1 MGKREEFVRIFKK
14 AERKYGES
22 SKRLA
27 GEKWGAAW
35 RTLIATIMSAQSR
48 DETTIKIASELFK
61 KYEGLGKLAKA
72 KYSDVIRI
80 FKGLN
85 YNKTKTRN
93 VIVSSKLLISN
104 FNGNVPDNIEDLTTL
119 PGVGRKT
126 ANLILSEVHK
136 KDSITIDTHCFRL
149 LNALGIV
156 HTKTPKETEMKMMK
170 IAPKKYWSRINR
182 IFVLWGKDV
191 RGRDKKRLLRKLD
204 EKIP

>member
-136 KDSITIDTHCFRL
+136 KDSITIDTHLML
-149 LNALGIV
+149 LELCIL
-156 HTKTPKETEMKMMK
+156 K
-170 IAPKKYWSRINR
+170 
-182 IFVLWGKDV
+182 LQ
-191 RGRDKKRLLRKLD
+191 KRRK
-204 EKIP
+204 